1 MRAELLKNNILTGL
15 LWEPES
21 LSHLDPG
28 AQVSFRGMVKAYRKL
43 VYKDSKGAVAVG
55 YCEKVSK
62 LYEPF
67 ALYIKELFGDGIYF
81 VHEDDDETYFL
92 IINEGRVVSGT
103 DCFISRELFDELIKH
118 NEQYSH
124 LDVTSFVD
132 VQLDAVIERCRA
144 HQLSLQ
150 RRRRFMI
157 GLFFAS
163 GIVFLLVL
171 ALVLHFLVS
180 K

>member
-1 MRAELLKNNILTGL
+1 MKAELLKNNILTGL
-15 LWEPES
+15 LWEPQTLS
-21 LSHLDPG
+21 LLDPG

-43 VYKDSKGAVAVG
+43 VYKDSRGGIAIG

-81 VHEDDDETYFL
+81 SHEDDNETYFL

-103 DCFISRELFDELIKH
+103 DCYISRELFDELIKR
-118 NEQYSH
+118 NEQFSH
-124 LDVTSFVD
+124 LDVTPLVD
-132 VQLDAVIERCRA
+132 VQLDAVIDRCRA

-150 RRRRFMI
+150 RRRRFFI
-157 GLFFAS
+157 GLFLAG
-163 GIVFLLVL
+163 GIVFLIVL
-171 ALVLHFLVS
+171 AVALHFLVS
-180 K
+180 R